1 MKTQSQTDEQ
11 QLLVAELLDDY
22 ACRLER
28 GDETGAQQLLADH
41 PELNGSWG
49 MHLESL
55 RALCRA
61 TREAQPDNE
70 VEAPAAHEEVSI
82 DGATLGDYRLG
93 REIGRGG
100 MGVVYEATQLSL
112 RRNVAL
118 KVLPFAAVLDSQQ
131 VARFRNEAQAAAS
144 LHHPH
149 IVPVFAV
156 GCERGVHYYSMQLID
171 GQSLEQVFDEPRP
184 SEVTDPSGRDAPCR
198 VEIPQ
203 NQTTL
208 DAPLPASRPRQLA
221 PADRSAQPVPFADRS
236 TQAGAGD
243 RTQVGNTG
251 CGPDEIQRTVELMIC
266 VADALD
272 FAHQQGVVHRD
283 VKPSNLLV
291 DSGGKVWVA
300 DFGLARVRGLGNLTA
315 EGKVMG
321 TARYMSPEQ
330 IAGRQQEIDHRTDI
344 YSLGITLYELL
355 CKRPAF
361 ESQDRERLFHA
372 IQHSGPVPLRR
383 VNPAVALDLETIVL
397 KAIAKRK
404 DDRYATAGELA
415 EDLRRFL
422 EGKPTLARRPTRV
435 ELAFRWAV
443 RRQRFVAAVFCLL
456 VLSIAGLTTATL
468 MVSHQSRLKDQA
480 TARAHLHLDQ
490 AHALV
495 DRFGGLM
502 SQRLASLPGGESLR
516 IEVLHEAERYYLDF
530 LQYADHH
537 PEFHAQLAK
546 VQFRLAATYRE
557 LGDFEAAEEKY
568 QASIASYETLRD
580 HAKWTDDDQ
589 ADLALSMHNLA
600 ALQTDLGRGPEA
612 GCNYRKAVHLQQ
624 PLIESGDAA
633 SSYLPQWAMSQ
644 NNLALLEWQ
653 LGDVKQSAQRLQ
665 CVQQKL
671 DDALC
676 LAPNDVAL
684 RQQMIECRNALVATL
699 KDCDLAESERLLRT
713 NIADLEAL
721 AESSGSD
728 NAAMQE
734 QKRWSARQSIAAQL
748 AVSQN
753 NLATILGH
761 GGQSQQAVTI
771 VRDLIQRLTEVV
783 RNNPQDRAS
792 AEQLAVAEN
801 NLGQLIWSGRKRGEA
816 SDPDL
821 RENEEEAVAAFR
833 AAESRLREQT
843 AMVASSAEPLSRLA
857 GVLHNLGTIDHQRGN
872 TTGAIDNL
880 TEALEL
886 QAQAVKQSPF
896 HRGYRNHLEQHRELL
911 DRILSQLKESRSPET
926 RTLAQASDESFG
938 GGK

>member
-1 MKTQSQTDEQ
+1 MKTQERTDGQ
-11 QLLVAELLDDY
+11 HLQIAQLLDDY
-22 ACRLER
+22 ACRLEQ
-28 GDETGAQQLLADH
+28 GDETGAERLLADH

-61 TREAQPDNE
+61 TRD
-70 VEAPAAHEEVSI
+70 VEPGASHTPEEVAI

-171 GQSLEQVFDEPRP
+171 GQSLEQVFDAP
-184 SEVTDPSGRDAPCR
+184 SGSHPANSRSVDASGRDDNPH
-198 VEIPQ
+198 

-208 DAPLPASRPRQLA
+208 DAPLLGGNPRGAAAVRWQ
-221 PADRSAQPVPFADRS
+221 QPVPFADRS

-251 CGPDEIQRTVELMIC
+251 CGPDEIRRTVELMIC

-355 CKRPAF
+355 TKRPAF
-361 ESQDRERLFHA
+361 ENQDRETLFHA
-372 IQHSGPVPLRR
+372 IQYCGPIPLRR
-383 VNPAVALDLETIVL
+383 MNPAVALDLETIVL

-404 DDRYATAGELA
+404 DDRYATAGEMA

-456 VLSIAGLTTATL
+456 ILSIAGLSTATL
-468 MVSHQSRLKDQA
+468 LISQQSRLKDEA

-502 SQRLASLPGGESLR
+502 SQRLASLPGGEPIR

-530 LQYADHH
+530 LAYADHQ

-557 LGDFEAAEEKY
+557 LGDFVAAEEKY
-568 QASIASYETLRD
+568 QASIASYEKLRD
-580 HAKWTDDDQ
+580 HLTWSDEDQ
-589 ADLALSMHNLA
+589 ADFAICLNNLA
-600 ALQTDLGRGPEA
+600 ALQAEQGRVPEA
-612 GCNYRKAVHLQQ
+612 VCNYQRAIHLQE
-624 PLIESGDAA
+624 PLIQAHA
-633 SSYLPQWAMSQ
+633 LPPRILREWAMTQ
-644 NNLALLEWQ
+644 NNFALLLWKIA
-653 LGDVKQSAQRLQ
+653 DVEQAVER
-665 CVQQKL
+665 
-671 DDALC
+671 
-676 LAPNDVAL
+676 L
-684 RQQMIECRNALVATL
+684 RQVQRRLTAALGNARGDFALQQQLIECRNSLVATNM
-699 KDCDLAESERLLRT
+699 DQDLEQSETLLRA
-713 NIADLEAL
+713 NITDLKTMSAAGASMKAL
-721 AESSGSD
+721 PLDSGRGKP
-728 NAAMQE
+728 A
-734 QKRWSARQSIAAQL
+734 QSIAMQL

-753 NLATILGH
+753 NLASVLGRRGH
-761 GGQSQQAVTI
+761 WDEGRTLVQAVI
-771 VRDLIQRLTEVV
+771 VRLTDAVEAD
-783 RNNPQDRAS
+783 PMDRIS
-792 AEQLAVAEN
+792 TEQLAVAQN
-801 NLGQLIWSGRKRGEA
+801 NLGQLIWNGRRTDGSSTQSA
-816 SDPDL
+816 S
-821 RENEEEAVAAFR
+821 ER
-833 AAESRLREQT
+833 AAAVTAFKAAETLLRSQT
-843 AMVASSAEPLSRLA
+843 DRCASTPEPLSRLA
-857 GVLHNLGTIDHQRGN
+857 GVLHNLGTVDQQSGRSAE
-872 TTGAIDNL
+872 AIDYL

-886 QAQAVKQSPF
+886 QAQAVKQAPF
-896 HRGYRNHLEQHRELL
+896 HQGYRNHLEKHRELL
-911 DRILSQLKESRSPET
+911 DRILSQLKESRAPET
-926 RTLAQASDESFG
+926 RALADARDEHFG
-938 GGK
+938 GGN